1 MKKIKTTNLQS
12 IGKEHKKLFVLLVDG
27 NIVSQL
33 TTSVILQRLDYH
45 VFSVKTAEEALTVIS
60 MASPQIV
67 LTDIALPQMGGI
79 ELLRRLKQEPRTRDI
94 PVIFYTKQQDP
105 ALHQACAKE
114 GCTAYLTYP
123 ADPDQLYEAIQ
134 QATEPTP
141 RHFVRLHTSLEIIV
155 GKEGIPGHRVR
166 KERVNALSANGMF
179 VNTEKLLPFGTVLP
193 FTLFLENAPAGG
205 IHVEGKVLYS
215 HDGRGS
221 GAKQPGMGVTFTRV
235 RPEDRDLIQTY
246 ICEKLTEGIAVI
258 I

>member
-1 MKKIKTTNLQS
+1 MKKIKTTNAQS
-12 IGKEHKKLFVLLVDG
+12 PVKEHKKLFVLAVDG

-45 VFSVKTAEEALTVIS
+45 VFSVKTAEEALMVIS
-60 MASPQIV
+60 IAYPNII
-67 LTDIALPQMGGI
+67 LTEIALPQMSGI
-79 ELLRRLKQEPRTRDI
+79 DFLRRLKQEPRTREV

-105 ALHQACAKE
+105 ALHQTCSEE
-114 GCTAYLTYP
+114 GCAACLTYP

-134 QATEPTP
+134 QATETTP

-155 GKEGIPGHRVR
+155 GQEGIPGHRVR
-166 KERVNALSANGMF
+166 KEQVSALSANGMF

-193 FTLFLENAPAGG
+193 FTLFLENAPAGS
-205 IHVEGKVLYS
+205 IHIEGKVLYS
-215 HDGRGS
+215 HDGRGG
-221 GAKQPGMGVTFTRV
+221 GAKQPGMGVTFTRI
-235 RPEDRDLIQTY
+235 RPEDRYLIQTY